1 LSEQQGGA
9 FVTYGLGVPLAK
21 LRDPTAAPTG
31 IPVPQEE
38 STQ

>member
-1 LSEQQGGA
+1 
-9 FVTYGLGVPLAK
+9 VTYGLGVPLAK